1 MARLNDIPPSIESID
16 ALKRRFTRQNRD
28 LARTNSAQS
37 LRIRNLETEISR
49 LLSENISLRETA
61 IASQKEADRWKSQ
74 YGLGDE
80 VRSMKE
86 RLQKQ
91 LKEVSTLVDEL
102 GGLPDKAARKEE
114 RRKKSTHGILGDA
127 RSPTA
132 PDWRNKQTIAGVLS
146 GTTGEQ
152 DGRLPPIVEDKLY
165 PRRTLEPLEIQNLV
179 DADNDPNQSESPDLG
194 PPPVA
199 HFDVA
204 EPIDFRGRKEAV
216 RSHEIGD
223 EDMVQL
229 PSNLET
235 RRKRRTS
242 SLLQDMATSEGESD
256 AEKPSLFKSGAKR
269 KLDVS
274 ELEENAAPATG
285 GNDKEDFVF
294 QRRPVSKAGSNRK
307 SSRFS
312 RPNQGEIV
320 IPSTNG
326 PLSPQKP
333 RNEEK
338 ERKALAPKSTN
349 SPSKRPLQDTGKP
362 EPKKA
367 DVPGRPTRL
376 PDLPNAVERPPVRK
390 GSSAPADR
398 LPSTKA
404 QAEPTPFEEPNTE
417 HVPDLPPKTPFLP
430 ADNLSPPSSDLVT
443 SAPPSAPSANRGPSE
458 AAIINSVED
467 VLNGS
472 IGRASR
478 RTKAAVSYAQ
488 PNLRDKMRRPGKEM
502 VGAVEGIKGSAR
514 EGSIGSVLSRSTSEA
529 PDAQMKGEE
538 SLENEDHWRSLPL
551 AKRDKGE
558 PASPLSDKKA
568 AAEKV
573 DKDPERER
581 DRDRANAL
589 RRHAQARREQKAL
602 LDAESEAVKEEG
614 EAAADQKTLRDAVER
629 LSIFDPP
636 RSSPV
641 TAGEAS
647 RLPSSKEPPAQGSHA
662 DGPAPTKR
670 KMNVAAIGREAG
682 RRHSLAPSST
692 TLLAPGASRNIPTL
706 DPSKVLSN
714 LSSSSSVSTSSKPV
728 VGLPRSASVADMRP
742 DKVRT
747 APAHKDVGGASG
759 DGGGGLK
766 RSNSVSVLRGQQ
778 QQQQQ
783 RGQPAT
789 AGLLSGGDE
798 KERGERMAT
807 RRRSMM
813 V

>member
-37 LRIRNLETEISR
+37 LRIRNLETEVSR

-61 IASQKEADRWKSQ
+61 IASQKEAERWKSQ
-74 YGLGDE
+74 HGLADE
-80 VRSMKE
+80 VRSMKD

-91 LKEVSTLVDEL
+91 LREVSTLVDEL
-102 GGLPDKAARKEE
+102 GSLPDKAAQKEQ
-114 RRKKSTHGILGDA
+114 RRGRSPHGILGEA

-165 PRRTLEPLEIQNLV
+165 PRRTLEPLEIQNLIG
-179 DADNDPNQSESPDLG
+179 ADGEPNQTESPDLG

-204 EPIDFRGRKEAV
+204 EPIDFRGEKEAT
-216 RSHEIGD
+216 RSHELGD

-229 PSNLET
+229 PINLET

-242 SLLQDMATSEGESD
+242 SLLRDMTTSEGESD

-274 ELEENAAPATG
+274 ELEDNAAPATS
-285 GNDKEDFVF
+285 GNEKEDFIF
-294 QRRPVSKAGSNRK
+294 QRRPASKAGSNRK

-312 RPNQGEIV
+312 RPNQGEII
-320 IPSTNG
+320 IPTTNG
-326 PLSPQKP
+326 PVSPQKP

-338 ERKALAPKSTN
+338 ERRVLAPKSTN
-349 SPSKRPLQDTGKP
+349 SPSKRPLQDPGKP
-362 EPKKA
+362 ESKKD
-367 DVPGRPTRL
+367 DVPVRPMRL
-376 PDLPNAVERPPVRK
+376 PDLPNATERPPTRK
-390 GSSAPADR
+390 GPSANADR
-398 LPSTKA
+398 PPPTEA
-404 QAEPTPFEEPNTE
+404 QEGPELFEERDNE
-417 HVPDLPPKTPFLP
+417 LVSGLPPKTPFLP
-430 ADNLSPPSSDLVT
+430 ADILSPPSSDLVT

-478 RTKAAVSYAQ
+478 RAKVAVSYAQ

-502 VGAVEGIKGSAR
+502 VGAVEGIKGAAR

-529 PDAQMKGEE
+529 PDVKVKREE
-538 SLENEDHWRSLPL
+538 SVENEEQWRSLPL
-551 AKRDKGE
+551 AKREMEE

-568 AAEKV
+568 AAEKIE
-573 DKDPERER
+573 KDPER
-581 DRDRANAL
+581 DRDRANAI

-602 LDAESEAVKEEG
+602 LDAESEAGKEKG
-614 EAAADQKTLRDAVER
+614 EAAAEQKNLRDAVER

-636 RSSPV
+636 RSSPS
-641 TAGEAS
+641 TGGEAS
-647 RLPSSKEPPAQGSHA
+647 RLRSSKEPSAQGSNA
-662 DGPAPTKR
+662 DGSAPTKR
-670 KMNVAAIGREAG
+670 KMNLAAIGREAE
-682 RRHSLAPSST
+682 RRHSLAPSSAT
-692 TLLAPGASRNIPTL
+692 RAPSAAKHSTTL

-728 VGLPRSASVADMRP
+728 VGLPRSASVAGVRP

-747 APAHKDVGGASG
+747 AHTEVAGAG
-759 DGGGGLK
+759 NGGGLK
-766 RSNSVSVLRGQQ
+766 RSNSVSVLKGQ

-783 RGQPAT
+783 RGQTT
-789 AGLLSGGDE
+789 AGLPSGGDE
-798 KERGERMAT
+798 KDRGERVAT

>member
-61 IASQKEADRWKSQ
+61 IASQKEAERWKCQ
-74 YGLGDE
+74 YGLADE
-80 VRSMKE
+80 VRSMKS
-86 RLQKQ
+86 RLEKQ

-102 GGLPDKAARKEE
+102 GGLPDKAAQKEQ
-114 RRKKSTHGILGDA
+114 RRRKSTHGILGEA

-146 GTTGEQ
+146 GATGES

-179 DADNDPNQSESPDLG
+179 DADGDPNQSESPDLG

-204 EPIDFRGRKEAV
+204 EPIDFKHKKEV
-216 RSHEIGD
+216 PTFHEPGD

-242 SLLQDMATSEGESD
+242 SLLRDMTANESESD
-256 AEKPSLFKSGAKR
+256 TEKPSLFRSGAKR
-269 KLDVS
+269 KLDMS
-274 ELEENAAPATG
+274 ELEDDAGPATNG
-285 GNDKEDFVF
+285 GENEDFVF
-294 QRRPVSKAGSNRK
+294 QRRPALRAGSDRK
-307 SSRFS
+307 STRFS
-312 RPNQGEIV
+312 RPNQGEII
-320 IPSTNG
+320 IPSTNTS
-326 PLSPQKP
+326 LSPQKA
-333 RNEEK
+333 RHAEK
-338 ERKALAPKSTN
+338 ERKVLAPKSTN
-349 SPSKRPLQDTGKP
+349 SPSKRPLQDLGKP
-362 EPKKA
+362 DPNKSDA
-367 DVPGRPTRL
+367 LNRPTRL
-376 PDLPNAVERPPVRK
+376 PDPPNTTERPPTRQ
-390 GSSAPADR
+390 GPSANADR
-398 LPSTKA
+398 PPPKKA
-404 QAEPTPFEEPNTE
+404 QAEPEGSGERE
-417 HVPDLPPKTPFLP
+417 SEQISDLPPKTPFLP
-430 ADNLSPPSSDLVT
+430 ADILSPPSSDLVT
-443 SAPPSAPSANRGPSE
+443 SAPPSAPSISRGPSE

-478 RTKAAVSYAQ
+478 RAKAAVSYAQ

-502 VGAVEGIKGSAR
+502 VGAVEGIKGAGR

-529 PDAQMKGEE
+529 PDVKVKREE
-538 SLENEDHWRSLPL
+538 SVENEERWRNLPL
-551 AKRDKGE
+551 GTAGMRRQKEE

-568 AAEKV
+568 AERMEKE
-573 DKDPERER
+573 PERER
-581 DRDRANAL
+581 DRANAI
-589 RRHAQARREQKAL
+589 RRHAQARKEQQAL
-602 LDAESEAVKEEG
+602 RDAETAAGKDDRPAEEG
-614 EAAADQKTLRDAVER
+614 LRNAVER

-636 RSSPV
+636 GSSPS
-641 TAGEAS
+641 TGGDAS
-647 RLPSSKEPPAQGSHA
+647 KISSSKEPPPEDPRSVIS
-662 DGPAPTKR
+662 APTKR
-670 KMNVAAIGREAG
+670 KMNVGAIGREAG

-692 TLLAPGASRNIPTL
+692 TLVSSIAKNNATL

-714 LSSSSSVSTSSKPV
+714 LSNSTSTSSKPV
-728 VGLPRSASVADMRP
+728 LALPRSASVAGMRP

-747 APAHKDVGGASG
+747 ADKEPIGAG
-759 DGGGGLK
+759 GGGGLR
-766 RSNSVSVLRGQQ
+766 RSNSVAVLKG
-778 QQQQQ
+778 QQQQ
-783 RGQPAT
+783 RGQTT
-789 AGLLSGGDE
+789 AGPPAGGEE
-798 KERGERMAT
+798 KERGERVAT